1 MTKENLVE
9 AIVKKINCSKKDA
22 TEAVNTIIDEITKA
36 LSKGRE
42 VSIAGLGK
50 FVVVK
55 RKARTG
61 RNPKTGEKITIPA
74 MKVPRFKP
82 AKNLKEAV
90 K

>member
-9 AIVKKINCSKKDA
+9 AIVKRINCSKKDA
-22 TEAVNTIIDEITKA
+22 AEAVNTIIDEITKA
-36 LSKGRE
+36 LSKGQE

-55 RKARTG
+55 RKSRTG